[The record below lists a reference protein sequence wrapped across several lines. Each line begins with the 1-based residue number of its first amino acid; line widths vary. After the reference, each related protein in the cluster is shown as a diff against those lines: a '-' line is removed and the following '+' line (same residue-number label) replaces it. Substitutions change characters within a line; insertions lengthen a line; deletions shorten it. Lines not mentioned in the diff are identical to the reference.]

1 MMQQQV
7 NPFELVQMIKNGKN
21 PQQLML
27 SFLDKQAQSNN
38 PIYGNLMTLAKEGR
52 TADIERFARNLV
64 ESQGMDF
71 DKEFNAFRRKFGL

>member
-7 NPFELVQMIKNGKN
+7 NPFELVQMNKNGKN